1 MKEKGGERGGVERE
15 RERGGEVIE
24 EREGD
29 NREKWGEERM
39 IREMREG
46 EERRVRVKGNE
57 TGERREQT
65 AIEGNRK
72 WKGGKGN

>member
-1 MKEKGGERGGVERE
+1 
-15 RERGGEVIE
+15 
-24 EREGD
+24 
-29 NREKWGEERM
+29 M
-39 IREMREG
+39 IREMKEG

-72 WKGGKGN
+72 